1 MRVNYNPALVGL
13 VQQVRQISVMGYN
26 VPMHIQDAAELA
38 KQFMKQAR
46 ALQQASEF
54 FYIFYFYL
62 LLFWDLI
69 CISSQKFASAASR
82 GRQVNIV
89 YIFSFIENATC
100 H

>member
-46 ALQQASEF
+46 ALQQAGDTCIVGLLFMFLF
-54 FYIFYFYL
+54 FMVYFYFTL
-62 LLFWDLI
+62 ATKI
-69 CISSQKFASAASR
+69 T
-82 GRQVNIV
+82 
-89 YIFSFIENATC
+89 IFNWIKRATVIEC
-100 H
+100 

>member
-46 ALQQASEF
+46 ALQQAGDTCIVGLLF
-54 FYIFYFYL
+54 MFYFCGTY
-62 LLFWDLI
+62 FY
-69 CISSQKFASAASR
+69 FASATKR
-82 GRQVNIV
+82 K
-89 YIFSFIENATC
+89 IFNWIRRAMFS
-100 H
+100 

>member
-46 ALQQASEF
+46 ALQQAGHTCIVGLLF
-54 FYIFYFYL
+54 MFLFLWDL
-62 LLFWDLI
+62 LLLY
-69 CISSQKFASAASR
+69 ISNQKK
-82 GRQVNIV
+82 NIQLDQEIYV
-89 YIFSFIENATC
+89 
-100 H
+100 